1 MNKTYANELSN
12 DLLSELN
19 ITVKLNNA
27 KMINF
32 DDIAKENITEHNPD
46 LSQIPD
52 HPYKI
57 LISGG
62 SGSGKTNSIF
72 SLVNRQ
78 ANIDKIYLYAKD
90 TYEAK
95 NQLIIN

>member
-1 MNKTYANELSN
+1 MR
-12 DLLSELN
+12 LN
-19 ITVKLNNA
+19 ITLKLNIT

-32 DDIAKENITEHNPD
+32 DDIAKENITEHNLN

-52 HPYKI
+52 HPCKI

-62 SGSGKTNSIF
+62 SGSGNTNSLF
-72 SLVNRQ
+72 SLVNCQ

-95 NQLIIN
+95 NQLIID

>member
-1 MNKTYANELSN
+1 MR
-12 DLLSELN
+12 LN
-19 ITVKLNNA
+19 ITVKLNIT

-32 DDIAKENITEHNPD
+32 DDIAKENITEHNPN

-52 HPYKI
+52 HPCKI

-62 SGSGKTNSIF
+62 SGSGNTNSLF
-72 SLVNRQ
+72 SLVNCQ